1 MTATSVLTPGPVTT
15 AKTWL
20 RLAAALF
27 IAVVFA
33 LGAFT
38 IGRTTAPTHTRSVI
52 VPTPVSVP
60 APAAPSTPPD
70 LRRLGRAF

>member
-1 MTATSVLTPGPVTT
+1 MTATSVLGTAPVTT

-27 IAVVFA
+27 VIVVLA
-33 LGAFT
+33 LGAFA
-38 IGRTTAPTHTRSVI
+38 IGRTTAPTHTRPVI
-52 VPTPVSVP
+52 VPARASVP
-60 APAAPSTPPD
+60 AAPATPQY

>member
-1 MTATSVLTPGPVTT
+1 MTATSVLHTGPVTT

-27 IAVVFA
+27 VIVVLS
-33 LGAFT
+33 LGAFA
-38 IGRTTAPTHTRSVI
+38 IGRTTAPTHTRPVI
-52 VPTPVSVP
+52 VP
-60 APAAPSTPPD
+60 APASAPAVPSTPPY

>member
-1 MTATSVLTPGPVTT
+1 MTATSVLNTGPVTT

-27 IAVVFA
+27 VIVVLA
-33 LGAFT
+33 LGAFA
-38 IGRTTAPTHTRSVI
+38 IGRTTATTHIRSVI
-52 VPTPVSVP
+52 VPTPVS
-60 APAAPSTPPD
+60 APAAPTTPPY